1 MEVSPAK
8 NLFSLPVCF
17 LFLFAAIILYALLGS
32 PTPDNPGFVEAF
44 IGILLL
50 LAVFTAG
57 IPKSLSVMVG
67 HNGYHLALQA
77 FFLTGLILP
86 TVAGVYLGN
95 ARGLILRDLLA
106 FAFLALPIFMT
117 DKFRLHVK
125 AQTMLCGILIFAGIA
140 FCVRTLIPAFNIWIP
155 QGELLYLSNS
165 PIALF
170 AAIYLAGR
178 LWVSLESVSK
188 MNVLTVLGC
197 LGGLG
202 ILIAAML
209 LDVQRATVG
218 AVLITW
224 LVMALYA
231 LFKYPKRLVL
241 PLVLIGALAAAL
253 YPVVADALHAMATK
267 TAAVGFNARLAEA
280 RAVFDTLLAYP
291 PALFVGY
298 GWGSTYESP
307 AVGGLSVNYTHSLLT
322 TMALKGGLVLLALTV
337 AVVLAGLY
345 RIFLIFQQD
354 RVRGLALFWP
364 LMIPVLLYASHKS
377 LDFGLI
383 LLMIGVWSTDP
394 EPLHKSHSSGKT
406 EGYPNEDLRLNGER

>member
-1 MEVSPAK
+1 MEISSAK
-8 NLFSLPVCF
+8 NLLSLPICF
-17 LFLFAAIILYALLGS
+17 LFLFAAIVIYALLGS
-32 PTPDNPGFVEAF
+32 PTPDSPGFVEVF
-44 IGILLL
+44 IGIFLL

-95 ARGLILRDLLA
+95 TRSLILRDLLA
-106 FAFLALPIFMT
+106 FAFLALPIFLT
-117 DKFRLHVK
+117 DKFRLHEK
-125 AQTMLCGILIFAGIA
+125 ASSILCGILIFMGIV
-140 FCVRTLIPAFNIWIP
+140 FCLRTLIPAFNIWIP

-165 PIALF
+165 PVALF
-170 AAIYLAGR
+170 AAVYLAGR
-178 LWVSLESVSK
+178 LWVSLESISK
-188 MNVLTVLGC
+188 MNILTVLAC
-197 LGGLG
+197 LSGLG

-209 LDVQRATVG
+209 LDVQRATIG

-224 LVMALYA
+224 LVMAVYA
-231 LFKYPKRLVL
+231 LIKHPKRLVL
-241 PLVLIGALAAAL
+241 PLILIGALAAAL

-267 TAAVGFNARLAEA
+267 TASVGFNARVAEA
-280 RAVFDTLLAYP
+280 RAVFDALLAYP

-298 GWGSTYESP
+298 GWGSTFGSP

-322 TMALKGGLVLLALTV
+322 TMALKGGLILLALTM
-337 AVVLAGLY
+337 AVVVAGLY

-354 RVRGLALFWP
+354 RVHGLTLFWP
-364 LMIPVLLYASHKS
+364 FMIPVLLYASHKS

-394 EPLHKSHSSGKT
+394 EPLHKSHSSGNTKKH
-406 EGYPNEDLRLNGER
+406 PNEDLRFNGER